1 MAAVHLKG
9 MTLVL
14 LRAPMMAAILSD
26 VRFATARIG
35 SSFKWGVALDGS
47 GLTMPWGEVE
57 PVAADK
63 AIEASRVTGSP
74 KHQADEPGLATAIL
88 SHAVGG
94 RSLPS
99 LVATW

>member
-74 KHQADEPGLATAIL
+74 KLATAIL